1 MRNFQ
6 NPGRSMAV
14 SDKGMICTSHPVSS
28 QVGLDVLRD
37 GGNAMDAAI
46 AAVAAQGV
54 VEPHMTGIG
63 GDCFALF
70 SWKGAPPVA
79 INGAGRAPEAAT
91 ADWFVANGFQ
101 EIPADSAHA
110 VTVPGAIAAWHTLN
124 RDYGSRPLGQLLE
137 PAAQLAEQ
145 GMRVTPRVAHDWNIY
160 REKLAAKTA
169 AKQHFLF
176 GDRAP
181 DVGDRFV
188 NAALADTL
196 RKIGAEG
203 PMAFYEGAVAA
214 AIVTALREAGG
225 LHTLEDFASATC
237 EYVAPISKSY
247 RGYDIFECPPPGQ
260 GLAAL
265 MILRVLEQID
275 MTDNTHSAADRVH
288 YLAEATK
295 VAYRARDAYFC
306 DPAHHA
312 VDVER
317 FLSTEY
323 ARDIRSRIQR
333 ETSSAPAM
341 WDEPEHKDTVYLC
354 VVDRDNNAVSFI
366 NSIFAPFGSGIFEPQ
381 SGVMLQNRG
390 ASFRTD
396 PDHPNAIEPG
406 KRPLHTII
414 PGLVCKDGRPV
425 MPFGVMGGHYQA
437 TGHAHFLSQVLDLG
451 HDIQSASDAP
461 RSFAFD
467 GELSLEGPLHD
478 SLRAELVRRG
488 HPVKLADQ
496 AIGGAQAIW
505 IDHQR
510 GVLFG
515 ASDHRKDGLALGL

>member
-14 SDKGMICTSHPVSS
+14 SDQGMICTSHPLAS
-28 QVGLDVLRD
+28 QVGLDVLRE

-70 SWKGAPPVA
+70 SWNGAPPVA
-79 INGAGRAPEAAT
+79 INGAGQAPQAAT
-91 ADWFVANGFQ
+91 AEWFVANGFDG
-101 EIPADSAHA
+101 IATDSAHA
-110 VTVPGAIAAWHTLN
+110 VTVPGAVSAWGTLN

-137 PAAQLAEQ
+137 PAARLAEQ
-145 GMRVTPRVAHDWNIY
+145 GMIVTPRVAHDWSVY
-160 REKLAAKTA
+160 REKLAANPTTKA
-169 AKQHFLF
+169 HFLP
-176 GDRAP
+176 GGAALTA
-181 DVGDRFV
+181 GDRFT
-188 NAALADTL
+188 NAALAATL
-196 RKIGAEG
+196 RRIGAEG
-203 PMAFYEGAVAA
+203 PRAFYEGAVAE
-214 AIVTALREAGG
+214 ALVAELRGLGG
-225 LHTLEDFASATC
+225 LHTVEDLAAAAC
-237 EYVAPISKSY
+237 EYVTPISTPY

-265 MILRVLEQID
+265 MILRVLELLD
-275 MTDNTHSAADRVH
+275 MSDNQHTQADRVH

-295 VAYRARDAYFC
+295 AAYRARDTHFC

-312 VDVER
+312 VDIER
-317 FLSTEY
+317 FLSRDY
-323 ARDIRSRIQR
+323 ARDIEARIRR
-333 ETSSAPAM
+333 ETSSEPAA

-366 NSIFAPFGSGIFEPQ
+366 NSIFAPFGSAIFEPR
-381 SGVMLQNRG
+381 SGVMLHNRG

-396 PDHPNAIEPG
+396 PAHPNAIAPG
-406 KRPLHTII
+406 KRPMHTII
-414 PGLVCKDGRPV
+414 PGLVCRDGRPV

-451 HDIQSASDAP
+451 RDIQSASDAP

-467 GELSLEGPLHD
+467 GELSVERTMD
-478 SLRAELVRRG
+478 ADMQAELARRG
-488 HPVKLADQ
+488 HAVKVAHE

-505 IDHQR
+505 IDHAR

-515 ASDHRKDGLALGL
+515 ASDHRKDGLALGV

>member
-6 NPGRSMAV
+6 HPGRSMAV
-14 SDKGMICTSHPVSS
+14 GDQGMICTSHPVSS
-28 QVGLDVLRD
+28 QIGLDVLRE

-70 SWKGAPPVA
+70 SWNGAPPVA
-79 INGAGRAPEAAT
+79 INGAGCAPQAAT
-91 ADWFVANGFQ
+91 AEWFVENGFD
-101 EIPADSAHA
+101 EIPTDSPHA
-110 VTVPGAIAAWHTLN
+110 VTVPGAVAAWAALN

-137 PAAQLAEQ
+137 PAARLAEQ
-145 GMRVTPRVAHDWNIY
+145 GMIVTPRVAHDWSVY
-160 REKLAAKTA
+160 RDKLAAKAA
-169 AKQHFLF
+169 AKAQFLP
-176 GDRAP
+176 GGNAP
-181 DVGDRFV
+181 AAGDRFI

-196 RKIGAEG
+196 RRIGTEG
-203 PMAFYEGAVAA
+203 PQAFYEGEVAA
-214 AIVTALREAGG
+214 AIVAELRGAGG
-225 LHTLEDFASATC
+225 LHTVEDFASAAC
-237 EYVAPISKSY
+237 EYVTPISIPY

-265 MILRVLEQID
+265 MILRVLELID
-275 MTDNTHSAADRVH
+275 MTDDQHSEADRAH

-295 VAYRARDAYFC
+295 AAYRARDAHFC
-306 DPAHHA
+306 DPAQHP
-312 VDVER
+312 VDIER

-323 ARDIRSRIQR
+323 ARDIRARIQR

-366 NSIFAPFGSGIFEPQ
+366 NSIFAPFGSAIFEPS

-396 PDHPNAIEPG
+396 PGHPNAIAPG

-414 PGLVCKDGRPV
+414 PGLVCKDGRPI

-437 TGHAHFLSQVLDLG
+437 TGHAHFLTQVLDLG

-467 GELSLEGPLHD
+467 GELSLELTMDAGVQ
-478 SLRAELVRRG
+478 AELARRG
-488 HPVKLADQ
+488 HCVKLADQ